1 MLLKTLRIALKRD
14 IREAIMLNGFY
25 KPGTVTKLGKI
36 LFYTHLLKA
45 LR

>member
-1 MLLKTLRIALKRD
+1 MLLKALQISLKRN

-25 KPGTVTKLGKI
+25 EPGTVTKLGKI
-36 LFYTHLLKA
+36 LSYTHLLKA